1 MSQEQLH
8 SKIYIVKSA
17 YKILGPFTI
26 KEIIDQMW
34 DKKINAFDEVKT
46 PFTRWCFL
54 RDDEALGKVFKDII
68 ESRVNSDD
76 VDDVT
81 TTLDKTAFTV
91 SQKLL
96 KLKELSYHTSSV
108 TDHQSSNFNDYR
120 DDAEDIIQH
129 NSSINVISVKPG
141 YKKSKPKAQ
150 RYLYIAIL
158 VVSIT
163 LFGSL
168 LLEESKQVKSLSVN
182 SALWDRSNY
191 LGDTKTIL
199 SIYNAKTTYN
209 TDVNYKFIE
218 ANIFEDK
225 FLEAEKIIKSMLVDS
240 LPSKDRARLL
250 NYSGVI
256 ELHRQNFTEAN
267 LLFKQAMQLDP
278 TFEEAQINLVDGLL
292 LLDDIAQA
300 KTFLPDEAK
309 LENAQSTFIYLHYE
323 TLFFDEKF
331 SPEGDV
337 WLNDLFANAMQPFD
351 QRQEIMILLGLLL
364 LEKKYENESIQMFQR
379 ALDID
384 PEFVLRNIQS
394 QALYHPKVVVPKT
407 LVFLKRYE
415 YKYQGNPYYLAAM
428 SMLYY
433 KIKSDILARKYLE
446 QAVRIDPAD
455 PFLQAMQLFYE
466 PKFDQISLSEKILS
480 GQLTLLHAKLAAA
493 HCYKLQNIKCA
504 DDLWNY
510 ILLANPNSIE
520 AITGK
525 IHIFLKKNLRAEAK
539 QWLYKGLGLAP
550 RYVPLRQLE
559 MDANL

>member
-1 MSQEQLH
+1 MGQEQLH
-8 SKIYIVKSA
+8 SKIYIIKSA
-17 YKILGPFTI
+17 HKILGPFTI

-34 DKKINAFDEVKT
+34 GKKIHAFDEVKT

-68 ESRVNSDD
+68 ESRVSSDD

-81 TTLDKTAFTV
+81 TTLEKTAFTV
-91 SQKLL
+91 SQRLI
-96 KLKELSYHTSSV
+96 KLKELSHHTASLS
-108 TDHQSSNFNDYR
+108 DHQSTNFSDYR
-120 DDAEDIIQH
+120 EDAEDIMQN
-129 NSSINVISVKPG
+129 NSSISVISMKPG

-158 VVSIT
+158 IVSIA

-199 SIYNAKTTYN
+199 SIYNDQVRYN
-209 TDVNYKFIE
+209 TDVSYKFIE
-218 ANIFEDK
+218 ANIAEDK
-225 FLEAEKIIKSMLVDS
+225 FLNAEQIITSMLTDN

-256 ELHRQNFTEAN
+256 ELHRQNFPEAN
-267 LLFKQAMQLDP
+267 ALFKQAMQLDP
-278 TFEEAQINLVDGLL
+278 TFEEAQINLVDGFLL
-292 LLDDIAQA
+292 MDDITQA
-300 KTFLPDEAK
+300 KVFLPDEVK
-309 LENAQSTFIYLHYE
+309 LENAQSTLIYLHYE

-331 SPEGDV
+331 SPEDDA
-337 WLNDLFANAMQPFD
+337 WLNDLFANAIQPYD
-351 QRQEIMILLGLLL
+351 QRQEIMMLLGLLL
-364 LEKKYENESIQMFQR
+364 LEKKYENESMQMFQR
-379 ALDID
+379 ALDIN
-384 PEFVLRNIQS
+384 PNFMFMNIQS
-394 QALYHPKVVVPKT
+394 QALYHPKVVVQKT

-433 KIKSDILARKYLE
+433 KSKSDILARKYLD
-446 QAVRIDPAD
+446 QAQRINPTDS
-455 PFLQAMQLFYE
+455 FLQAMQLFFD
-466 PKFDQISLSEKILS
+466 PKFEDTNLSERILS
-480 GQLTLLHAKLAAA
+480 GQLTLQHAKLAATY
-493 HCYKLQNIKCA
+493 CYKAEKIKCA

-510 ILLANPNSIE
+510 ILIANPNSIE

-525 IHIFLKKNLRAEAK
+525 IRIFLKKNLRTEAK

-550 RYVPLRQLE
+550 RYVPLRELE
-559 MDANL
+559 MDSNL